1 MRSYRDGSTPTSPG
15 VLASKCRAFMSGS
28 SPAPPPAAGGARGIM
43 RGSPCSWRARRPI
56 SSPAPRF
63 PWMAA
68 FPSRADGAMALI
80 LAIDQGTTSTRS
92 MLFDGEGRVVASRQS
107 EIRQYYPHAGWVEH
121 DPEEIWQSVLET
133 ARGVLSTARVS
144 AREVAAIGIT
154 NQRETTLLWERA
166 TGRPVAPAIVWQ
178 DRRTA
183 SLCADLA
190 RAGYTDLVAARTG
203 LLLDPYFSATKI
215 AWLLDA

>member
-1 MRSYRDGSTPTSPG
+1 
-15 VLASKCRAFMSGS
+15 
-28 SPAPPPAAGGARGIM
+28 
-43 RGSPCSWRARRPI
+43 
-56 SSPAPRF
+56 
-63 PWMAA
+63 MAA

-215 AWLLDA
+215 AWLLDAL